1 MDEEL
6 RKVAIVRLALYQQKL
21 RQGFEK
27 MVKVRTFIPGDLVLR
42 KVVGS
47 VRNLSWGKLGPN
59 WEGLYLVTSVTRV
72 GGYRLKDLD
81 GLVVPRMWNVLL
93 GLPTLGKL
101 TFRLFY
107 VKQNL
112 GQV

>member
-1 MDEEL
+1 
-6 RKVAIVRLALYQQKL
+6 
-21 RQGFEK
+21 
-27 MVKVRTFIPGDLVLR
+27 MVKVRTFILGDLVLR

-47 VRNLSWGKLGPN
+47 IRNPSWGKLGPN
-59 WEGLYLVTSVTRV
+59 WEGLYRVTSVAGV
-72 GGYRLKDLD
+72 GAYRLKDLD

-93 GLPTLGKL
+93 GLPALGKL